1 VYDTLILNNNN
12 MTTESKDE
20 LREALK
26 QALKDVAR
34 NGDKIKEQ
42 SIVIRLLSRRVREL
56 EESS

>member
-1 VYDTLILNNNN
+1 MYDTLILNNNN

>member
-1 VYDTLILNNNN
+1 

-42 SIVIRLLSRRVREL
+42 SIVIRLLSRKVREL